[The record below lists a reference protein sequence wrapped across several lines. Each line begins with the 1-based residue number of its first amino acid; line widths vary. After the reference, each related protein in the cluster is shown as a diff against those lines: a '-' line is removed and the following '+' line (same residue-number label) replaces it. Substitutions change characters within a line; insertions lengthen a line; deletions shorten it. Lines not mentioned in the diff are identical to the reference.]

1 MLKPPAM
8 APLLPLLSLLA
19 IATPTAWATQ
29 EAKPLTPES
38 IRGLNPALYDK
49 YDPSSDIFTCLDGSK
64 VILYSSINDDYCD
77 CPDGSDEPGT
87 SACEKG
93 VFWCKNEGHIPGQ
106 VLSSRVNDGL
116 CDPECCDGS
125 DEWATGAC
133 PDRCGE
139 IDKAHR
145 EAAEAERKTRKTGS
159 KIRGTYIKWA
169 QGEKKRLEDELEKK
183 RGEVKSKEA
192 EVERARVALEK
203 IEEFSKKDLEKKKQ
217 SPLYLSLLSHRL
229 ALTRLRSRTSR
240 LQSELDALHSIL
252 SELAKGYNPNYQDMA
267 VKAAVVGYEELTGAA
282 ALSSASANEGEDVKP
297 DVEQAQKQDNDE
309 EEEIKDWELDEL
321 DRKDLEALLLSDI
334 TDVSSNG
341 SGNEDDLD
349 GGLLWKID
357 EYIPDSMYDSWETVR
372 DTMIDWMVRLGLIG
386 GKSKSTTKT
395 SGSSADGPHVAA
407 AKEKHRNLA
416 NDLNKL
422 RNEITKSEETVSKLG
437 GGSGSGFGPLGEWKK
452 LDGTCVDKVS
462 GDYTYELC
470 FFGRAT
476 QKSNKDGSS
485 NYMGTFSHW
494 NTDAEEGTLPYYS
507 KQMYKN
513 GAKCWNGPMR
523 SVGVDITC
531 GTKNE
536 LLSIAEPEKCEYRFK
551 VTSPALCWPDEE
563 LQKGGRAG
571 AREGDVKVESGDDID
586 AGVGGGGEEQV
597 DIKDEL

>member
-1 MLKPPAM
+1 MPSM

-19 IATPTAWATQ
+19 MATPAALAQ
-29 EAKPLTPES
+29 ESKPLTPES

-49 YDPSSDIFTCLDGSK
+49 YDPSSDVFTCLDGSK

-87 SACEKG
+87 SACAKG
-93 VFWCKNEGHIPGQ
+93 VSWCKNEGHVPGQ

-125 DEWATGAC
+125 DEWATGSC
-133 PDRCGE
+133 PNRCEE
-139 IDKAHR
+139 IGKAHR
-145 EAAEAERKTRKTGS
+145 EATEAERKTRKTGA

-192 EVERARVALEK
+192 EVEKARVALEK
-203 IEEFSKKDLEKKKQ
+203 VEEFSKKDLEKKKQ

-267 VKAAVVGYEELTGAA
+267 VKAAVVGYEELTGTAA
-282 ALSSASANEGEDVKP
+282 ALREGEDVKP
-297 DVEQAQKQDNDE
+297 EQPDVPVAQKQEEE

-334 TDVSSNG
+334 TEVSVNDDG
-341 SGNEDDLD
+341 DDLD

-357 EYIPDSMYDSWETVR
+357 EYIPDSMYDSWEAVR
-372 DTMIDWMVRLGLIG
+372 DTMIDWMVRFGLIG
-386 GKSKSTTKT
+386 GKSKGATKT
-395 SGSSADGPHVAA
+395 TSSAADGPHVAA

-437 GGSGSGFGPLGEWKK
+437 GGSGSGYGPLGEWKK

-494 NTDAEEGTLPYYS
+494 NTDAQEGSLAYYS

-531 GTKNE
+531 GVKNE
-536 LLSIAEPEKCEYRFK
+536 LLSISEPEKCEYRFK
-551 VTSPALCWPDEE
+551 VTSPALCWTDDE
-563 LQKGGRAG
+563 LNGRARVQG
-571 AREGDVKVESGDDID
+571 EGDIKVGDKID
-586 AGVGGGGEEQV
+586 GEDLDV
-597 DIKDEL
+597 DVKDEL

>member
-1 MLKPPAM
+1 MTFNT
-8 APLLPLLSLLA
+8 LLPLLSLLA
-19 IATPTAWATQ
+19 IATPTALAQ
-29 EAKPLTPES
+29 EPNKPLTPES

-49 YDPSSDIFTCLDGSK
+49 YEPNPSNVFTCLDGSK

-87 SACEKG
+87 SACPNG

-106 VLSSRVNDGL
+106 ILSSRVNDGL

-133 PDRCGE
+133 PNRCDE
-139 IDKAHR
+139 IGRAHR
-145 EAAEAERKTRKTGS
+145 EATEAERKTRKTGA

-183 RGEVKSKEA
+183 HSEVKAKEA
-192 EVERARVALEK
+192 EVERARIALEK
-203 IEEFSKKDLEKKKQ
+203 VEEFSKKDLEKKKQ

-252 SELAKGYNPNYQDMA
+252 SDLAKGYNPNYQDMA
-267 VKAAVVGYEELTGAA
+267 VKAAVVGYEELTGTAA
-282 ALSSASANEGEDVKP
+282 ARSSGEGEEVKP
-297 DVEQAQKQDNDE
+297 DVQKDTQEDE

-334 TDVSSNG
+334 TEVSGNDN
-341 SGNEDDLD
+341 GNEDDLD

-372 DTMIDWMVRLGLIG
+372 DTMIDWMIRFGLIG
-386 GKSKSTTKT
+386 GKSKAGSKAKT
-395 SGSSADGPHVAA
+395 SGGAADGPHVAA

-422 RNEITKSEETVSKLG
+422 RNEITKSEETIGKLG
-437 GGSGSGFGPLGEWKK
+437 GGSGFGPSGEWKK

-494 NTDAEEGTLPYYS
+494 NTDAEEGSLSYYS

-536 LLSIAEPEKCEYRFK
+536 LLSISEPEKCEYRFK

-563 LQKGGRAG
+563 LQ
-571 AREGDVKVESGDDID
+571 
-586 AGVGGGGEEQV
+586 AGVGAGAGEDVKAEVGGDKEAKAEAEV
-597 DIKDEL
+597 KDEL